1 MGVLKSAQ
9 GVLNAAGAAANLI
22 NGLQPKEF
30 YSVADFYNF
39 IKKPDNVPT
48 NHPLFT
54 VVPHMSNSVDSS
66 GVYFLSSV
74 LIQYINHGYINFSIT
89 GS

>member
-1 MGVLKSAQ
+1 MGVLNAAQ
-9 GVLNAAGAAANLI
+9 GVLNTAGVAANAI
-22 NGLQPKEF
+22 NGLTPKQF

-54 VVPHMSNSVDSS
+54 VVPHMSNTSDSIRKHLS
-66 GVYFLSSV
+66 YCKNYVYR
-74 LIQYINHGYINFSIT
+74 
-89 GS
+89 